1 MRLFFKKRLTDVW
14 KMASRSW
21 GASRGYG
28 TLPLRL
34 PAERQRGSQMGG
46 GCNENGKDGTI
57 GEIQRSR
64 TRAGPGDCL
73 EVGQWEEGSRLH
85 S

>member
-1 MRLFFKKRLTDVW
+1 MYGRWLLEVGTP
-14 KMASRSW
+14 A
-21 GASRGYG
+21 GTILGYQ
-28 TLPLRL
+28 
-34 PAERQRGSQMGG
+34 QRGNGGSQVGG

-73 EVGQWEEGSRLH
+73 EVGQWEEGSRLR